1 MLGRK
6 FSIYTDHR
14 SQRNLI
20 TKVKQA
26 PKQQKFMYKLC
37 SFEFDIMYKPG
48 KQNVAADS
56 LSMLDED
63 QEGVNSSNLMSLSIG
78 EVTL

>member
-1 MLGRK
+1 
-6 FSIYTDHR
+6 
-14 SQRNLI
+14 
-20 TKVKQA
+20 
-26 PKQQKFMYKLC
+26 
-37 SFEFDIMYKPG
+37 MYKPG